1 VAEWDQ
7 TLAVNLRGPM
17 LCCREGLPRLADGA
31 SIVFVSSIAGLRA
44 GSQLVSYDA
53 SKAALGGLMRHV
65 ALEGSRRGIRAN
77 VVCPGLVDTPL
88 GRIASAGRPSR
99 TSTPIPF
106 GRQATG
112 WEIAYAVLFFISD
125 ESVYVTG
132 QTRALARAIRE
143 LRRDGGVRVLV
154 VTGAGDKAFSA
165 GADIAAMAAM
175 SAADGHAYSRLGH
188 EVLARLEALAI
199 PVVAAV
205 NGVALGGGLELAL
218 ACDLIVASE
227 KARLG
232 QPEIN
237 LGLIPGF
244 GGTQRLVRRIGQ
256 TRARELIYLGHMVAA
271 EEALRLGLVNRVV
284 PHERLA
290 EEAAKLAAELAA
302 KAPVALAQAK
312 RATAIAADADLE
324 TGCRFE
330 VEAFGVTFA

>member
-1 VAEWDQ
+1 MGEPQLQNLHLTRVGAVA
-7 TLAVNLRGPM
+7 TLTLDRPRALNALDAATLR
-17 LCCREGLPRLADGA
+17 E
-31 SIVFVSSIAGLRA
+31 
-44 GSQLVSYDA
+44 
-53 SKAALGGLMRHV
+53 
-65 ALEGSRRGIRAN
+65 
-77 VVCPGLVDTPL
+77 
-88 GRIASAGRPSR
+88 
-99 TSTPIPF
+99 
-106 GRQATG
+106 
-112 WEIAYAVLFFISD
+112 
-125 ESVYVTG
+125 
-132 QTRALARAIRE
+132 LARAIRE
-143 LRRDGGVRVLV
+143 LRRDGGVRALV

-199 PVVAAV
+199 PVVAAL

-256 TRARELIYLGHMVAA
+256 TRARE
-271 EEALRLGLVNRVV
+271 EALRVGLVNRVV
-284 PHERLA
+284 PHERLT
-290 EEAAKLAAELAA
+290 EEAAKLAAELGAR
-302 KAPVALAQAK
+302 APVALAQAK
-312 RATAIAADADLE
+312 RATAVAADADLE

-330 VEAFGVTFA
+330 VEAFGVTFATEDRVEGLKAFLEKRTPAWKGR

>member
-1 VAEWDQ
+1 MLSRCMVDPQ
-7 TLAVNLRGPM
+7 LQNL
-17 LCCREGLPRLADGA
+17 
-31 SIVFVSSIAGLRA
+31 
-44 GSQLVSYDA
+44 
-53 SKAALGGLMRHV
+53 HV
-65 ALEGSRRGIRAN
+65 
-77 VVCPGLVDTPL
+77 
-88 GRIASAGRPSR
+88 
-99 TSTPIPF
+99 
-106 GRQATG
+106 
-112 WEIAYAVLFFISD
+112 
-125 ESVYVTG
+125 
-132 QTRALARAIRE
+132 TRADAVATLTLDRPKALNALDAATLRELARAIRE
-143 LRRDGGVRVLV
+143 LRRDGGVRALV

-218 ACDLIVASE
+218 ACDLILASE

-271 EEALRLGLVNRVV
+271 DEALRLGVV
-284 PHERLA
+284 DCVVAHERPA
-290 EEAAKLAAELAA
+290 RGGGEGAAGAA
-302 KAPVALAQAK
+302 AQGAG
-312 RATAIAADADLE
+312 A
-324 TGCRFE
+324 
-330 VEAFGVTFA
+330 